1 MWIVLK
7 YKKHEF
13 NFLKQGFK
21 RTLGDMPLI
30 FRPKIKYQQLIGNKF
45 RFLENDILGDYLICY
60 HEKFKKSKLDLKIK
74 IASLKHEMYGYTD
87 KNFKNE
93 DFVKLIRK
101 TDSCYQQS
109 HEMHT
114 LQDIERI
121 NKDIDTMIENFQNI
135 KKG

>member
-1 MWIVLK
+1 
-7 YKKHEF
+7 
-13 NFLKQGFK
+13 
-21 RTLGDMPLI
+21 
-30 FRPKIKYQQLIGNKF
+30 
-45 RFLENDILGDYLICY
+45 
-60 HEKFKKSKLDLKIK
+60 
-74 IASLKHEMYGYTD
+74 MYGYTD

-135 KKG
+135 KKGLID